1 MLGKLDYYELSEE
14 ADFDLDEIFDYTE
27 MEYGFNQA
35 VIYLT
40 KIDTVFQSLVANPH
54 IGRARNEIKN
64 ELYSIAE
71 QEHTIFYRIVENYIR
86 IVRVL
91 HGRKDIPKLFKQ

>member
-27 MEYGFNQA
+27 KEHGFNQA

-40 KIDTVFQSLVANPH
+40 NLDAIFQSLVANPH
-54 IGRARNEIKN
+54 IGRARNEIKK
-64 ELYSIAE
+64 ELYSIDE
-71 QEHTIFYRIVENYIR
+71 QEHIIFYRIIDSYIR
-86 IVRVL
+86 VVRVL
-91 HGRKDIPKLFKQ
+91 HGRKDIPKLFKK